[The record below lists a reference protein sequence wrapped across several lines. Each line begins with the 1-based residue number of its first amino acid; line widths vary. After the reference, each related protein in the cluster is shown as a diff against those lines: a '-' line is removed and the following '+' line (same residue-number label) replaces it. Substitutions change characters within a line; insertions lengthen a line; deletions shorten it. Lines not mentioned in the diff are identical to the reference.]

1 MPKTLLEVFSEEG
14 ERMEFR
20 HEGIVIT
27 VSGDGH
33 FTRESSELDYEGKPR
48 LTKYNSLKEAKE
60 DIDLQLTAARK
71 SNQTQ
76 VNVELLDEHG
86 HTMLLRRVHEG
97 TGEWLTGKGQTT
109 KPGSGYLPYTR
120 PKELLAQREA
130 LREQVREI
138 DKSLHPYSLSIPK
151 GYGKQTAERVES
163 LVERLNKAIAQ
174 AELRVTMLQEE
185 AIEQVDATL
194 QGAG

>member
-1 MPKTLLEVFSEEG
+1 MPKTLLEVFSEER
-14 ERMEFR
+14 EAMEFI

-76 VNVELLDEHG
+76 VNVELVDEHG
-86 HTMLLRRVHEG
+86 RIMLLRRVHEG
-97 TGEWLTGKGQTT
+97 TGEWLTGKGQMV
-109 KPGSGYLPYTR
+109 KPGSGYLNMDI
-120 PKELLAQREA
+120 PKELLAQREV
-130 LREQVREI
+130 LREQVREV
-138 DKSLHPYSLSIPK
+138 DEKLRPYSLSLPK
-151 GYGKQTAERVES
+151 GYGKQTAERVEN
-163 LVERLNKAIAQ
+163 LVARLKKAIAE
-174 AELRVTMLQEE
+174 AEMRVTMLQEVT
-185 AIEQVDATL
+185 IEKVDAML
-194 QGAG
+194 QGEG

>member
-1 MPKTLLEVFSEEG
+1 
-14 ERMEFR
+14 MEFK

-60 DIDLQLTAARK
+60 DIDLQFTAARK
-71 SNQTQ
+71 SQQTQ
-76 VNVELLDEHG
+76 VNVELMDEHG
-86 HTMLLRRVHEG
+86 RIMLLRRVHEG
-97 TGEWLTGKGQTT
+97 SGEWLTGKGQTT
-109 KPGSGYLPYTR
+109 KPGSGYLPYDR
-120 PKELLAQREA
+120 PKELLGQREA

-138 DKSLHPYSLSIPK
+138 EEKLRPYSLSIPK
-151 GYGKQTAERVES
+151 GYGKQSAERVEG
-163 LVERLNKAIAQ
+163 LVERLNKAIAE
-174 AELRVTMLQEE
+174 AEMRVAMLQEE
-185 AIEQVDATL
+185 TIEQVDAML

>member
-60 DIDLQLTAARK
+60 DIDLQFTAARK
-71 SNQTQ
+71 SQQTQ
-76 VNVELLDEHG
+76 VNVELMDEHG
-86 HTMLLRRVHEG
+86 RIMLLRRVHEG
-97 TGEWLTGKGQTT
+97 SGEWLTGKGQTT
-109 KPGSGYLPYTR
+109 KPGSGYLPYDR
-120 PKELLAQREA
+120 PKELLGQREA

-138 DKSLHPYSLSIPK
+138 EEKLRPYSLSIPK
-151 GYGKQTAERVES
+151 GYGKQSAERVEG
-163 LVERLNKAIAQ
+163 LVERLNKAIAE
-174 AELRVTMLQEE
+174 AEMRVAMLQEE
-185 AIEQVDATL
+185 TIEQVDAML

>member
-1 MPKTLLEVFSEEG
+1 MPKTLLEVFSEER
-14 ERMEFR
+14 EAMEFI

-109 KPGSGYLPYTR
+109 KPGSGYLNMDR

-130 LREQVREI
+130 LRGQVREI
-138 DKSLHPYSLSIPK
+138 EEKLRPYSLSVPK
-151 GYGKQTAERVES
+151 GYGKQTAERVEDI
-163 LVERLNKAIAQ
+163 VERLKKAIAQ
-174 AELRVTMLQEE
+174 AEMRVGMLQEE
-185 AIEQVDATL
+185 TIERVDAML
-194 QGAG
+194 QGEG

>member
-1 MPKTLLEVFSEEG
+1 
-14 ERMEFR
+14 MEFK

-27 VSGDGH
+27 VSREGF
-33 FTRESSELDYEGKPR
+33 FTRESSELDYAGNPKVS
-48 LTKYNSLKEAKE
+48 KYSSLELAKAS
-60 DIDLQLTAARK
+60 IDTELTAARK

-76 VNVELLDEHG
+76 VNVTLLDEHG

-109 KPGSGYLPYTR
+109 KPGSGYLNMDR

-130 LREQVREI
+130 LRVQVKAI
-138 DKSLHPYSLSIPK
+138 DETLRPYSLSIPK

-163 LVERLNKAIAQ
+163 LVSGLNQAISKAQEKIDAIA
-174 AELRVTMLQEE
+174 EE
-185 AIEQVDATL
+185 
-194 QGAG
+194 